1 MDEGKSNLQVK
12 DGHTR
17 EWGRGG
23 GGGGLLQDQGNH
35 MWDQGGGGGGRCL
48 LQTNDGHTSQN
59 TTTSDTHVRC
69 KAMLIMS

>member
-1 MDEGKSNLQVK
+1 MATQGNGGE
-12 DGHTR
+12 
-17 EWGRGG
+17 GG
-23 GGGGLLQDQGNH
+23 GGGGGYCRIKVTTCGIKVGG
-35 MWDQGGGGGGRCL
+35 GGGGGGRCL